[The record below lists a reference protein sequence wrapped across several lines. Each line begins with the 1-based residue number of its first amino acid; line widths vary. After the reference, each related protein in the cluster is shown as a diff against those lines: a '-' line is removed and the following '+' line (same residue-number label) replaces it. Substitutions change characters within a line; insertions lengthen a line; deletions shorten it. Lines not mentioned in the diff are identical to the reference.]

1 MYFELVLPDLRG
13 HEGKLRGELRIFQIK
28 HAKPDGQTGVH
39 WQQTPG
45 MPSRFVTPSAPRVPE
60 NLC

>member
-1 MYFELVLPDLRG
+1 
-13 HEGKLRGELRIFQIK
+13 LRGELRIFQIK